1 MLQNCDKKWRV
12 AAPSCVWPE
21 TAAENCRRLART
33 LPEVGL
39 YLLEGAACL
48 AYGPKDLP
56 QKTHGLRYHAH
67 LPVDL
72 PWEDGGQAAFAVVAG
87 LLAKTAH
94 LAPWGFVLHPPA
106 DRAVLA
112 AFVAAWRA
120 AGQAPADL
128 LLENIETASPADG
141 PGSGP
146 GSGLFDL
153 PGPRDTCWPWAMPC
167 PRTRPPWPRPSAC
180 STSTPPTAR
189 KARRRAAATSTAP
202 SSSSRPRVGTG
213 FLWMLG
219 HLAPETV
226 VLEVVFAPMHLVE
239 SLAVF
244 EALADT
250 IGAGS

>member
-106 DRAVLA
+106 DRAALA

-128 LLENIETASPADG
+128 LLENIETASPADVL
-141 PGSGP
+141 
-146 GSGLFDL
+146 GLARDL
-153 PGPRDTCWPWAMPC
+153 GCSICLDLGHLLAMGHALPEDE
-167 PRTRPPWPRPSAC
+167 A
-180 STSTPPTAR
+180 AL
-189 KARRRAAATSTAP
+189 AAAVRMLHVYAP
-202 SSSSRPRVGTG
+202 YGEEGPPPGRSHVHRPLQQLAPEGRDRL
-213 FLWMLG
+213 LWMLG

-226 VLEVVFAPMHLVE
+226 VLEVFAPMHLVE